1 MEPYYADDL
10 VQLYLGDFREVLPQL
25 RTSFAL
31 VVADPPYEETSIVW
45 DRWPDGWAAV
55 MADYSEAMWCFGSMR
70 MFLNRFREFDPYW
83 NLSQDIV
90 WEKNNGTGFASD
102 RFKRVH
108 EFALHWYRGDWGS
121 TYRDV
126 PRRTYVGPDK
136 HTRARDSRTPH
147 TGSIGGHVYEDDGMR
162 LARSVIRAQSVR
174 GGIHP
179 TEKPVSVLEDLIHY
193 GCPVGSAVLDPF
205 AGSGST
211 LVAARNLGRRAI
223 GIEVREDQCEATA
236 KRLSQGVLDFTPT
249 LAGPYTEETG

>member
-25 RTSFAL
+25 NTSFAL
-31 VVADPPYEETSIVW
+31 VVADPPYEETSIAW
-45 DRWPDGWAAV
+45 DRWPDGWPAV

-83 NLSQDIV
+83 NLSQDVV

-108 EFALHWYRGDWGS
+108 EHALHWYRGDWGNVHH
-121 TYRDV
+121 DV
-126 PRRTYVGPDK
+126 PRVPATAKRGGDTKRKSSG
-136 HTRARDSRTPH
+136 H
-147 TGSIGGHVYEDDGMR
+147 TGAIEASLYVDDGLR
-162 LARSVIRAQSVR
+162 LARSVQKFESVR

-179 TEKPVSVLEDLIHY
+179 TEKPVGLLDRLIQY
-193 GCPVGSAVLDPF
+193 GCREASSLLDPF

-211 LVAARNLGRRAI
+211 LVAARNLGRRAV
-223 GIEVREDQCEATA
+223 GIEVREEQCEATA
-236 KRLSQGVLDFTPT
+236 KRLSQGVLDFTHA
-249 LAGPYTEETG
+249 LAGPYTEETE